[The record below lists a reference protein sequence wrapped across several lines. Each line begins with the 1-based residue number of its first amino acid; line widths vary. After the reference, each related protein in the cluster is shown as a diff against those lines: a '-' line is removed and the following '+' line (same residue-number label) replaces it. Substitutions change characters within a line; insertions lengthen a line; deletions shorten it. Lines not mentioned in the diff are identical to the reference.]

1 MRRKLKAACARKLAS
16 FLLGL
21 TEEISSSNLTEA
33 EMEQDQGILDSIST
47 GIVALDSNLIVT
59 ALNAAGQALF
69 ETSEARCIGQHA
81 SKLTLQPQTWLESLK
96 QVQASRS
103 PHASR
108 GASLMLLSGQE
119 IHVDIFI
126 TPIPDAKGNCSLLVE
141 LMAVDRLLK
150 MSRDENVLHAQETSR
165 AVIRGLAHEIKN
177 PLGGVRGA
185 AQLLARE
192 LPNEE
197 LAEYTRIIIR
207 EADRLRDLVDRLL
220 GPNRQLD
227 ARPLNIHEI
236 LEHVRNLISAES
248 DNRVTL
254 IRDYDPSLPNVP
266 GDRAQLIQAVLNI
279 MRNALQAATE
289 PDQCEIILRTRS
301 QRQYTVGA
309 RLHRLVCRVD
319 IIDNGPGIPAELLP
333 SVFAPMVTGRADGT
347 GLGLSI
353 AQSIIHLHGGV
364 LECESTPGE
373 TRFTFFL
380 PMDTQHE

>member
-1 MRRKLKAACARKLAS
+1 M
-16 FLLGL
+16 
-21 TEEISSSNLTEA
+21 N
-33 EMEQDQGILDSIST
+33 QDQGILDSIST
-47 GIVALDSNLIVT
+47 GIVALDGNLRVT
-59 ALNAAGQALF
+59 ALNAAGQALL
-69 ETSEARCIGQHA
+69 ETSEARCLGQHA
-81 SKLTLQPQTWLESLK
+81 GKLVMSSKEWLETLEHVLSTK
-96 QVQASRS
+96 S

-108 GASLMLLSGQE
+108 SVSLMLLSGQE
-119 IHVDIFI
+119 IHVDVII
-126 TPIPDAKGNCSLLVE
+126 TPVTDEAGEFTLLVE
-141 LMAVDRLLK
+141 LMAIDRLLK
-150 MSRDENVLHAQETSR
+150 ISRDESQLHAQETSR

-227 ARPLNIHEI
+227 RRPLNIHEI
-236 LEHVRNLISAES
+236 LEHVRNLITAES
-248 DNRVTL
+248 DNCVTI
-254 IRDYDPSLPNVP
+254 IRDYDPSLPEFP

-279 MRNALQAATE
+279 MRNALQAA
-289 PDQCEIILRTRS
+289 PDPKACQILLRSRS
-301 QRQYTVGA
+301 QRQFNVGA
-309 RLHRLVCRVD
+309 QVHRLVCRVD
-319 IIDNGPGIPAELLP
+319 IVDNGPGISAELLP

-364 LECESTPGE
+364 LECESRPGE
-373 TRFTFFL
+373 TRFTFYL
-380 PMDTQHE
+380 PMEIQHA

>member
-1 MRRKLKAACARKLAS
+1 MK
-16 FLLGL
+16 
-21 TEEISSSNLTEA
+21 E
-33 EMEQDQGILDSIST
+33 DQGILDNIST
-47 GIVALDSNLIVT
+47 GIVALDERLRVT
-59 ALNAAGQALF
+59 ALNAAGQALL
-69 ETSEARCIGQHA
+69 ETSETRCIGQHA
-81 SKLTLQPQTWLESLK
+81 SKLLLQPREWLEKLE
-96 QVQASRS
+96 QALASKS

-108 GASLMLLSGQE
+108 SVSLMLHSGQE
-119 IHVDIFI
+119 IHADVII
-126 TPIPDAKGNCSLLVE
+126 TPVTNSEGVFSLLVE

-150 MSRDENVLHAQETSR
+150 ISRDESLLHSQETSR

-192 LPNEE
+192 LPSEE
-197 LAEYTRIIIR
+197 LTEYTRIIIR

-220 GPNRQLD
+220 GPNRQPD
-227 ARPLNIHEI
+227 PQPLNIHEI

-248 DNRVTL
+248 DNCVTVT
-254 IRDYDPSLPNVP
+254 RDYDPSLPEFP

-279 MRNALQAATE
+279 MRNALQAATS
-289 PDQCEIILRTRS
+289 PDQCEIILRSRS
-301 QRQYTVGA
+301 QRQFTAGPH
-309 RLHRLVCRVD
+309 LHRLVCRVD

-364 LECESTPGE
+364 LECESRPGE
-373 TRFTFFL
+373 TRFTFYL
-380 PMDTQHE
+380 PMESNHA